1 MTTFYTATASSA
13 AELAEALLLTSSAC
27 ESTSSSSSSLSVSTS
42 VEDED
47 MMMLDFDVDD
57 SPLPSCLVNCM
68 AFTDDQAG
76 RYPFDKR
83 PLDLIQGDS
92 QAVTS
97 AVFCFVK
104 KFVCASGS
112 STVAIDNK
120 IEQAMDLVK
129 SHLMFAVREEVEVLK
144 ERIDVLMER
153 IAFLESE
160 NQILKSAATQETLAQ
175 IAQLEA
181 TFPVSGNDNIGS
193 GGSVSVVGVA
203 SSVGP
208 IVNNTV
214 TSTTTTPSTTT
225 SCTSSHLP
233 SGTSPAP

>member
-1 MTTFYTATASSA
+1 VQKRDGGFAHF
-13 AELAEALLLTSSAC
+13 LLFLTENFVAGDGSRNVVSFF
-27 ESTSSSSSSLSVSTS
+27 SFLLSR
-42 VEDED
+42 
-47 MMMLDFDVDD
+47 
-57 SPLPSCLVNCM
+57 CLVVHNHLINCS
-68 AFTDDQAG
+68 FYQNN
-76 RYPFDKR
+76 
-83 PLDLIQGDS
+83 S
-92 QAVTS
+92 
-97 AVFCFVK
+97 
-104 KFVCASGS
+104 ASGS

-160 NQILKSAATQETLAQ
+160 NQILRAAATQVRVNTQTRNGFAPSLTANSQASVVKALYAYVILPFVFLYRFFSFIKQQETLAQ

-181 TFPVSGNDNIGS
+181 TFPVSGNDTIGG

-203 SSVGP
+203 SSIGA
-208 IVNNTV
+208 IVNNTI

-225 SCTSSHLP
+225 SCTSSQLP